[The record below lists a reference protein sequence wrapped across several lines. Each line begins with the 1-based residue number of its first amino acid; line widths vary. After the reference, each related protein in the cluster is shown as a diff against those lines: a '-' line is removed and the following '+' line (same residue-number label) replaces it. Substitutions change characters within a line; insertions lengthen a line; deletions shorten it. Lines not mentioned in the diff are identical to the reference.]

1 VEIRSD
7 DETTDDVSVLKL
19 WAQLYADGGRKLGT
33 PFYVQREGLQEKGLQ
48 EAGFTD
54 IKSVD
59 YKACLFDFRGQGDG

>member
-33 PFYVQREGLQEKGLQ
+33 PFYVQRGGLQEKGLQ